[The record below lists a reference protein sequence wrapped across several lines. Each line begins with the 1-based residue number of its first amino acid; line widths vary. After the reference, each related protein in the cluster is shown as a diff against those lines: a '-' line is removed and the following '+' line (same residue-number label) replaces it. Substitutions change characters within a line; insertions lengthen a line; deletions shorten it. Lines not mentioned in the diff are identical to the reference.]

1 MEIEER
7 KKVLMDKI
15 AEAEEEINLK
25 NNELK
30 EIFKMERKE
39 MFHESNR
46 NLEEHLDDIIV
57 KSLKDLDLEE
67 FTKEDND
74 DS

>member
-1 MEIEER
+1 MDIEPR

-30 EIFKMERKE
+30 EIFKMERRE
-39 MFHESNR
+39 MFHETNR

-57 KSLKDLDLEE
+57 KSLKDVDLEE
-67 FTKEDND
+67 FTKEDDD

>member
-7 KKVLMDKI
+7 KKVLMDEITK
-15 AEAEEEINLK
+15 AGKEINLK
-25 NNELK
+25 NNELE

-46 NLEEHLDDIIV
+46 NLEEHLDDLIV
-57 KSLKDLDLEE
+57 KSLKDVDLEE

>member
-30 EIFKMERKE
+30 EIFKMERRE
-39 MFHESNR
+39 MFHETNR

>member
-1 MEIEER
+1 MEIEPR

-15 AEAEEEINLK
+15 SETEAKIDLK

-30 EIFKMERKE
+30 EIFKMERRE
-39 MFHESNR
+39 IFHESSR
-46 NLEEHLDDIIV
+46 NLEEHLDDIII
-57 KSLKDLDLEE
+57 KSLKDVNLEKFIE
-67 FTKEDND
+67 EDDD

>member
-1 MEIEER
+1 MDIEER

-39 MFHESNR
+39 MFHESFR

-57 KSLKDLDLEE
+57 KSLKDVDLVE
-67 FTKEDND
+67 FIKEDD
-74 DS
+74 DDP

>member
-7 KKVLMDKI
+7 KKVLMDEIIK
-15 AEAEEEINLK
+15 AGKEINLK
-25 NNELK
+25 NNELE

-46 NLEEHLDDIIV
+46 NLEEHLDDLIV
-57 KSLKDLDLEE
+57 KSLKDVDLEE